1 MKLLLEIRDDKF
13 DFVMELLR
21 NFSFVKT
28 QTIQTSKDYV
38 ISDENETN
46 KSAVNEAA
54 IENIKSGLKEVRLF
68 KKGKLKTTSSKDFLN
83 EL

>member
-46 KSAVNEAA
+46 ESAVKEAA